1 MFTML
6 AIERKT
12 NMNTEKGISDKM
24 IDEIIEK
31 HKGKPG
37 ALLSTL
43 EEVQENNPF
52 KFLPKETLVTVAKKL
67 NISYSQVYSV
77 ATFYSFFNLKPQG
90 KHSIIVC
97 RGTACHT
104 KGSKELLDDIY
115 RSFAVDDKDRES
127 DQSFTTPDNLFTVR
141 TVACFGQCA
150 QSPVVEVDG
159 KIHSN
164 VNSRKLAKILE
175 DVKKED
181 AKKSALKDK
190 PSN

>member
-1 MFTML
+1 
-6 AIERKT
+6 
-12 NMNTEKGISDKM
+12 MNTEKSISDKV

-43 EEVQENNPF
+43 EEIQENNSF
-52 KFLPKETLVTVAKKL
+52 KFLPKETLITVAKKL
-67 NISYSQVYSV
+67 NIPYSQVYNV

-90 KHSIIVC
+90 KHTIIVC

-104 KGSKELLDDIY
+104 KGSKELLDDIC
-115 RSFAVDDKDRES
+115 RTFAIGEEDQEAE
-127 DQSFTTPDNLFTVR
+127 QSFTTPDNLFTVR

-159 KIHSN
+159 KIFSN
-164 VNSRKLAKILE
+164 VNSRKLIKILE
-175 DVKKED
+175 DVKKSD
-181 AKKSALKDK
+181 LK
-190 PSN
+190 NN